1 MVSTPIDCILVS
13 RKLKFLILVN
23 INAKAVENKAKAVV
37 KNIIFSFNFKLHF
50 FSEFGFIVK
59 STNIS
64 KRTVQMHPKSIETTP
79 FKGVFIANEIKDN
92 PNRKIYKKNSCII
105 KVAHKTSKN

>member
-59 STNIS
+59 STNNS

-92 PNRKIYKKNSCII
+92 PNRKIYKKI
-105 KVAHKTSKN
+105 VA